1 MELSKTRRA
10 AEWLKQFEV
19 DDQAAAMAL
28 LDSVR
33 FLQGGEV
40 ITGIR
45 RSIEELLADRQERFP
60 VALVPIISS
69 EDMIRE
75 DDIDDDA
82 ELTTFCDFNP
92 AQPIANNPG
101 SEALM
106 AQLIREVRKASPP
119 ASIFSAPLTLEE
131 MRTSKVHTL
140 LCVTDYIGSGQQV
153 LNYVETWYRNRTI
166 RSWRSFKWLQIGVIA
181 YAATSAGKRAVDAS
195 PHIDFLKVTEIA
207 PGISEL
213 KNSYPEAKVKEV
225 CRIYAKRGKLW
236 PALGYRGSAGLFAS
250 SFSVPNNLPAILIK
264 RSKRWEPFFDGR
276 SVSTSLSD
284 EIGSHVP
291 GVNISQQLL
300 DAGQVRLAARHRD
313 GHIDRPWQTHMIMLG
328 LLPRTEEQ
336 LALALGLHLPAVR
349 AILVSLER
357 LQLIDSKG
365 RLTSAGYEALAS
377 HRRKPRRAPALLTP
391 DPSPYYPRYMR

>member
-28 LDSVR
+28 LDGVR

-45 RSIEELLADRQERFP
+45 RSIEELLVDHQERFP

-75 DDIDDDA
+75 EGADDDA
-82 ELTTFCDFNP
+82 ELTTFSGFNP

-101 SEALM
+101 SEALV
-106 AQLIREVRKASPP
+106 AQLVREVRNASPS
-119 ASIFSAPLTLEE
+119 AAIFSAPLTLEG

-153 LNYVETWYRNRTI
+153 LDYVETWCRNRTI
-166 RSWRSFKWLQIGVIA
+166 SSWRSFKWLQIGVVA
-181 YAATSAGKRAVDAS
+181 YAATSAGKSAVEAS
-195 PHIDFLKVTEIA
+195 PYINFTKVTEIA
-207 PGISEL
+207 PSIREIE
-213 KNSYPEAKVKEV
+213 NSYLGAKVLEV
-225 CRIYAKRGKLW
+225 CRVYAKRGKIW
-236 PALGYRGSAGLFAS
+236 PPLGYRDSGGLFAS

-291 GVNISQQLL
+291 GVNIPQQLF

-336 LALALGLHLPAVR
+336 LALALGIHLPAVR

-357 LQLIDSKG
+357 LQLIDAQG
-365 RLTSAGYEALAS
+365 RPSSAGFRALAS
-377 HRRKPRRAPALLTP
+377 HRRKPRRTPALLTP
-391 DPSPYYPRYMR
+391 DPSPYYPRYRS

>member
-1 MELSKTRRA
+1 MELSKTARA
-10 AEWLKQFEV
+10 AKWLNQFEV
-19 DDQAAAMAL
+19 DDRGTAEAL

-45 RSIEELLADRQERFP
+45 RSIEKLLENRQERFP
-60 VALVPIISS
+60 IAIVPIISL
-69 EDMIRE
+69 EDMLRADE
-75 DDIDDDA
+75 IDDDA
-82 ELTTFCDFNP
+82 ELTAFCGFNP
-92 AQPIANNPG
+92 AQPIANDPG
-101 SEALM
+101 SEALV
-106 AQLIREVRKASPP
+106 AQLIREIRKASPS
-119 ASIFSAPLTLEE
+119 ASIFSGPLTIEE
-131 MRTSKVHTL
+131 MRASKVRTV

-153 LNYVETWYRNRTI
+153 LDYVDTWCRNRTI
-166 RSWRSFKWLQIGVIA
+166 RSWRSFNWLQIGVIS
-181 YAATSAGKRAVDAS
+181 YAATSAGKRAVDTS
-195 PHIDFLKVTEIA
+195 PYIDFLEVTEIA
-207 PGISEL
+207 PSVREL
-213 KNSYPEAKVKEV
+213 KFSSTEAKIKEV
-225 CRIYAKRGKLW
+225 CRLYAKRGKLW

-250 SFSVPNNLPAILIK
+250 SFSIPNNLPAILIK
-264 RSKRWEPFFDGR
+264 KSNKWEPFFDGR

-291 GVNISQQLL
+291 GSDISQQLL
-300 DAGQVRLAARHRD
+300 DAGQIRLAARHRD
-313 GHIDRPWQTHMIMLG
+313 GHIDRPWQTHMVVLG

-336 LALALGLHLPAVR
+336 LAVSIGLHLAALK

-365 RLTSAGYEALAS
+365 RLTSAGYQALAS